1 MKRQI
6 LSVIGVLLAICLVS
20 PAIAQDK
27 EQMHKNKDF
36 LENYSKDFKG
46 VSKKLLDLA
55 GGTPSEKFAWRPAEG
70 IRSISE
76 VYMHVAGANYGLSS
90 VMGAGMPDRDPRS
103 LEKDVTS
110 KEEVIKV
117 LEESQLMVKKAV
129 EMAMHMDLTEE
140 VEAFGRKF
148 TRYQVL
154 LILSGHSHEH
164 LGQSIAYARS
174 NGIAPPWSQ
183 PAPEAAGEKEDKGE

>member
-1 MKRQI
+1 MKRSI
-6 LSVIGVLLAICLVS
+6 LTLFAILLACCL
-20 PAIAQDK
+20 IAPLSGQDK
-27 EQMHKNKDF
+27 EPLHNNKDF
-36 LENYSKDFKG
+36 LGSYTKDFDF
-46 VSKKLLDLA
+46 VSQKLVDLA
-55 GGTPSEKFAWRPAEG
+55 NGTPSVKFAWRPAEG

-76 VYMHVAGANYGLSS
+76 VYMHVAGANFGLSS
-90 VMGAGMPDRDPRS
+90 VLGAGMPDRDPRS

-110 KEEVIKV
+110 KEEVVKV
-117 LEESQLMVKKAV
+117 LKESQEMVKKAI
-129 EMAMHMDLTEE
+129 EAGMHMDLTEE

-148 TRYQVL
+148 TRYEVY

-183 PAPEAAGEKEDKGE
+183 PAPEEAGEKKDGE

>member
-6 LSVIGVLLAICLVS
+6 FSAIAVLLALCLVI
-20 PAIAQDK
+20 PAAAQDK
-27 EQMHKNKDF
+27 EPVHNNKNFLDSYTKDF
-36 LENYSKDFKG
+36 EF
-46 VSKKLLDLA
+46 VSKKLIDLA
-55 GGTPSEKFAWRPAEG
+55 DGTPSEKFAWRPAEG

-90 VMGAGMPDRDPRS
+90 VLGAGMPDRDPRT
-103 LEKDVTS
+103 LEKEVTG
-110 KEEVIKV
+110 KEDVIKV
-117 LEESQLMVKKAV
+117 LKESQEMVKKAV
-129 EMAMHMDLTEE
+129 EMGVHMDLTEE

-148 TRYQVL
+148 TRYEVY

-174 NGIAPPWSQ
+174 NGIVPPWSQ
-183 PAPEAAGEKEDKGE
+183 PAPEESSDKAEEGE